1 MSLMLIASSVLIGT
15 AAIAALAIAAPS
27 IAQARVGAGAIANGA
42 LDVAAGQPTQFSAQ
56 QRSQRI
62 ARRTSPPRS
71 YSPPRNTASPYIY
84 PGSRGALLNCSFC

>member
-15 AAIAALAIAAPS
+15 AAIAAPGIPQAGFGAP
-27 IAQARVGAGAIANGA
+27 ANGA
-42 LDVAAGQPTQFSAQ
+42 VDVAAGQPTQFSAQ
-56 QRSQRI
+56 QRSQRTP
-62 ARRTSPPRS
+62 RRTSPPRS